1 MSQPADAHGT
11 LPPQAVPPQA
21 THSQVVPPQHV
32 PHPGDG
38 WVECTCGRR
47 HWGLHGAA
55 GLLLARRAPDGTVAA
70 VVLQHRALWS
80 DQGGTWGV
88 PGGARGPEESAEQAA
103 LREAAEEGGIDPT
116 AVAVRGSHVLD
127 HGPWSYTTVLAD
139 AVGPVDPEP
148 TDAESLE
155 VRWVD
160 ADEVATLPLL
170 PAFAEAWPGLR
181 RRLDEYGPV
190 PGGPVG

>member
-1 MSQPADAHGT
+1 MSHPAAH
-11 LPPQAVPPQA
+11 PVPPDGSPGQ
-21 THSQVVPPQHV
+21 VPPAHV

-38 WVECTCGRR
+38 WVACSCGRR

-55 GLLLARRAPDGTVAA
+55 GLLLARRGHDGLVEA

-88 PGGARGPEESAEQAA
+88 PGGARAPGESAEHAA
-103 LREAAEEGGIDPT
+103 LREAAEEAGIEP
-116 AVAVRGSHVLD
+116 AAVRVHGSHILD
-127 HGPWSYTTVLAD
+127 HGEWSYTTVLAE
-139 AVGPVDPEP
+139 AVESVDPRP

-155 VRWVD
+155 VAW
-160 ADEVATLPLL
+160 VATDDVASLPLL

-181 RRLDEYGPV
+181 IRIDAEGRGRPLP
-190 PGGPVG
+190 